1 MIATRRRRRFS
12 ALNTVLS
19 IVIVIAISWGV
30 DGLTHRSKTAQPIVG
45 SYETAVIDRVIDGDT
60 INVSINNKIY
70 TVRLIGLDAPE
81 SVHPDQTRNTP
92 EGILAADYV
101 KQALPRGKIVYLSK
115 DVSQTDQYGRLLR
128 YVWLT
133 RPGDSDSEIRSGMFN
148 AILILAG
155 YANQG
160 TYQPDVSYAEEFKI
174 YQREAKTAHR
184 GLWK

>member
-1 MIATRRRRRFS
+1 MISTRRRRRFS
-12 ALNTVLS
+12 ILNAVLL
-19 IVIVIAISWGV
+19 IVMVIGISWGLDEFTQRFKNV
-30 DGLTHRSKTAQPIVG
+30 QPNTRT
-45 SYETAVIDRVIDGDT
+45 YETAVIDRVIDGDT
-60 INVSINNKIY
+60 INVSINHLVT

-92 EGILAADYV
+92 EGILAADFV
-101 KQALPRGKIVYLSK
+101 KQALPQGKIVYLSN
-115 DVSQTDQYGRLLR
+115 DVSETDQYGRLLR

-133 RPGDSDSEIRSGMFN
+133 QPGDSDFEIRSGMFN

-155 YANQG
+155 YANQS
-160 TYQPDVSYAEEFKI
+160 TYPPDVSYADKFKL

>member
-1 MIATRRRRRFS
+1 MISTRRRRFS
-12 ALNTVLS
+12 ILITVVL
-19 IVIVIAISWGV
+19 ILIVIAISLGV
-30 DGLTHRSKTAQPIVG
+30 DGFTHRSKNEQPIIG

-60 INVSINNKIY
+60 INVSINNKLY

-160 TYQPDVSYAEEFKI
+160 TYQPDVSYADKFKT

-184 GLWK
+184 GL